1 MPSKEYAHFKDF
13 SASPVPPEERRKIW
27 LEISDITG
35 EELDQMFADQKAR
48 QVRVPAVGEPAPDF
62 EAELIDRNR
71 KRTGETVKLSALRG
85 KPVALVFGSYT

>member
-13 SASPVPPEERRKIW
+13 SAGPASPEERRKIW

-35 EELDQMFADQKAR
+35 EELDRMFADQKAR
-48 QVRVPAVGEPAPDF
+48 QVRVPAVGGPAPDF

-71 KRTGETVKLSALRG
+71 KRTGETVKLSSLRG